1 MKDLEKFE
9 AAIDRVNRTLRV
21 VREGDRRDS
30 VQSDFFNSVQSELSG
45 IRDDL
50 RILADSMSKLPK
62 ELPQIPEVDFSHL
75 YNKVENLSNAVK
87 SIPQPP
93 EPGERVVEVASP
105 AEIVEV
111 PVIVEKTKL
120 IEVER
125 VVEVAKEPVKKWRFV
140 PVRENGVIKYVDAES
155 RG

>member
-1 MKDLEKFE
+1 MKDLDKFE

-120 IEVER
+120 IDVER
-125 VVEVAKEPVKKWRFV
+125 VVEVSKEPVKRWHFKVIRDG
-140 PVRENGVIKYVDAES
+140 GVITDVEAMAD
-155 RG
+155 G